1 VTPDEKQIITDFV
14 QRVVRGDQP
23 APAPSPWNRAPAAPP
38 PPREPL
44 DPEADALLKQ
54 LQDQY
59 PEARYRLAQLAF
71 VQEHALAEAQNRIAQ
86 LEWEAQSRGQQGGLL
101 GGLFGGNRP
110 VAPPPQPVHAPGY
123 RPGMFQQG
131 GPGFLGSAARV
142 AVGVA
147 GGMLLGSAIASM
159 LGMGGAAHAANPD
172 ALATSNPVEPGALDD
187 GLAKQPAYDSSDVA
201 SADLSDGDS
210 GGDDEMF

>member
-1 VTPDEKQIITDFV
+1 MAKLFKMAWRNMWRNWRRTAIALTAIVLGLILLLLLNGMIQGSDQGIYGNA
-14 QRVVRGDQP
+14 VR
-23 APAPSPWNRAPAAPP
+23 
-38 PPREPL
+38 L
-44 DPEADALLKQ
+44 
-54 LQDQY
+54 Y
-59 PEARYRLAQLAF
+59 
-71 VQEHALAEAQNRIAQ
+71 
-86 LEWEAQSRGQQGGLL
+86 
-101 GGLFGGNRP
+101 GGN
-110 VAPPPQPVHAPGY
+110 VQVHAPGY

-201 SADLSDGDS
+201 SADLSGGDS

>member
-1 VTPDEKQIITDFV
+1 MTPDEKQIITDFV

-101 GGLFGGNRP
+101 GGRDAAGVGSGGGSG
-110 VAPPPQPVHAPGY
+110 VDAGAS
-123 RPGMFQQG
+123 RPGISYVSNITIPGAKKPVSVAFADGASQG
-131 GPGFLGSAARV
+131 HVTA
-142 AVGVA
+142 
-147 GGMLLGSAIASM
+147 LLRQLANSR
-159 LGMGGAAHAANPD
+159 GAA
-172 ALATSNPVEPGALDD
+172 L
-187 GLAKQPAYDSSDVA
+187 
-201 SADLSDGDS
+201 
-210 GGDDEMF
+210 